1 MIEYNKTKLAD
12 GKSSI
17 IINNGDCYIESN
29 VDIMGI
35 EIDFI
40 GAASITPTL
49 PEGWIM
55 QGNKSKMILVSLQG
69 VGIKNQKLFTY
80 FGSIKINNIIV
91 ANNEGKSV
99 FCKIENVN
107 PTWIRQNWSMDKE
120 TDTWDNFKN
129 KAKKGK
135 ISKTKYNLPNYDL
148 PKVDKTKIKIKRR
161 KPTSTSG
168 GSSGGSGGY

>member
-1 MIEYNKTKLAD
+1 
-12 GKSSI
+12 
-17 IINNGDCYIESN
+17 
-29 VDIMGI
+29 MGI

-55 QGNKSKMILVSLQG
+55 QGNKSKMILISLQG

-99 FCKIENVN
+99 FCQIENVN
-107 PTWIRQNWSMDKE
+107 PTWIRQDWSMDKE

-129 KAKKGK
+129 KEKKGK
-135 ISKTKYNLPNYDL
+135 ISKTKYNLPDYRL
-148 PKVDKTKIKIKRR
+148 PKVDKKNIRKRKIKTKSRTT
-161 KPTSTSG
+161 TSSYTTG
-168 GSSGGSGGY
+168 GSSSGGSGGY